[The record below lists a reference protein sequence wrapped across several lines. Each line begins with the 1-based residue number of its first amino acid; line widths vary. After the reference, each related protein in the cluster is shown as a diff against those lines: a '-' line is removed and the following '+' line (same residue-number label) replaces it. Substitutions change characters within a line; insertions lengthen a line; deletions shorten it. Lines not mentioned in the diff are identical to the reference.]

1 MELLKRKIDTF
12 LALWKQNP
20 LRKPLIVKGARQ
32 IGKTRSIQAF
42 GQANYES
49 VIEINFVL
57 QKKFRS
63 IFDNGYEVDTIIKN
77 ISLLEPTW
85 KFIPYKTLIF
95 FDELQKCPD
104 CATSLKS
111 FNADPRYDVICS
123 GSLMGIYYEEI
134 ESNAVGNKEDYEMHS
149 MDFEE
154 FLWAKGYSEAQ
165 VEDLYTH
172 MASLTPFS
180 ELELSTYMDIF
191 RDYMTIG
198 GMPEVVKMYID
209 NGHFGGTLELLRQL
223 LLDYEEDITK
233 YAKDSDKAKILA
245 VYRHIS
251 TFLAK
256 TSKKFQITKVAR
268 GARNREYIGAVE
280 WLEKAGVVNVCYC
293 LSNPE
298 LPLKGN
304 YDADTYKVYYH
315 DTGLLIASLDEEA
328 QEDLRANKNFGTYK
342 GAIYE
347 NVVGEMLRKSGYEQL
362 YYYKNDNPALEMD
375 FFVRDSDSLI
385 PVEVKARD
393 GATASLNH
401 LIDWQSYPD
410 VSYGIKFGY
419 KNIGWGGKFY
429 TFPYFLAFLL
439 KRFLKEA
446 GPCKSSP
453 AALAFSRPLRQKA
466 SSAC

>member
-1 MELLKRKIDTF
+1 MELLKRKIDAF
-12 LALWKQNP
+12 LASWKQNP
-20 LRKPLIVKGARQ
+20 QRKPLIVKGARQ

-77 ISLLEPTW
+77 ISLLEPSW

-154 FLWAKGYSEAQ
+154 FLWARGYSEIQ

-233 YAKDSDKAKILA
+233 YAKESDKAKILA

-256 TSKKFQITKVAR
+256 TSKKFQITKVAQ

-362 YYYKNDNPALEMD
+362 YYYKNDSPALEMD
-375 FFVRDSDSLI
+375 FFVRDSDSLV
-385 PVEVKARD
+385 PVEVKAKD

-401 LIDWQSYPD
+401 LIDWPSYPD

-446 GPCKSSP
+446 GHPV
-453 AALAFSRPLRQKA
+453 Q
-466 SSAC
+466 

>member
-1 MELLKRKIDTF
+1 MELLKRKIDAF
-12 LALWKQNP
+12 LAAWKQNP
-20 LRKPLIVKGARQ
+20 QRKPLIVKGARQ

-77 ISLLEPTW
+77 ISLLEPSW

-154 FLWAKGYSEAQ
+154 FLWARGYSEIQ

-233 YAKDSDKAKILA
+233 YAKESDKAKILA

-256 TSKKFQITKVAR
+256 TSKKFQITKVAQ

-347 NVVGEMLRKSGYEQL
+347 NVVGEILRKSGYEQL
-362 YYYKNDNPALEMD
+362 YYYKNDSPALEMD
-375 FFVRDSDSLI
+375 FFVRDSDSLV
-385 PVEVKARD
+385 PVEVKAKD

-401 LIDWQSYPD
+401 LIDWPSYPD

-446 GPCKSSP
+446 GHPI
-453 AALAFSRPLRQKA
+453 Q
-466 SSAC
+466 

>member
-1 MELLKRKIDTF
+1 MELLKRKIDAF
-12 LALWKQNP
+12 LAAWKQNP
-20 LRKPLIVKGARQ
+20 QRKPLIVKGARQ

-77 ISLLEPTW
+77 ISLLEPFW

-154 FLWAKGYSEAQ
+154 FLWARGYSEIQ

-233 YAKDSDKAKILA
+233 YAKESDKAKILA

-256 TSKKFQITKVAR
+256 TSKKFQITKVAH

-347 NVVGEMLRKSGYEQL
+347 NIVGEMLRKSGYEQL
-362 YYYKNDNPALEMD
+362 YYYKNDSPALEMD
-375 FFVRDSDSLI
+375 FFVRDSDSLV
-385 PVEVKARD
+385 PVEVKAKD

-401 LIDWQSYPD
+401 LIDWPSYPD

-446 GPCKSSP
+446 GHPG
-453 AALAFSRPLRQKA
+453 Q
-466 SSAC
+466 